1 MSVKKRRESVPPVR
15 IETIRQELL
24 HLLDGRKLPVSAL
37 SRIIRKSEREIHDH
51 LEQMRLSG
59 LLRITPARC
68 ARCGYAFDSRQ
79 RTKKPGKCPECK
91 GTFIEEP
98 LFTIKS
104 S

>member
-1 MSVKKRRESVPPVR
+1 VGKR
-15 IETIRQELL
+15 ETIPREHTETLRQELANC
-24 HLLDGRKLPVSAL
+24 LDGREIPVSVL
-37 SRIIRKSEREIHDH
+37 SRMVRKSEREIHDH

-79 RTKKPGKCPECK
+79 RTKKPGKCPKCK

-98 LFTIKS
+98 LFSMKS
-104 S
+104 A